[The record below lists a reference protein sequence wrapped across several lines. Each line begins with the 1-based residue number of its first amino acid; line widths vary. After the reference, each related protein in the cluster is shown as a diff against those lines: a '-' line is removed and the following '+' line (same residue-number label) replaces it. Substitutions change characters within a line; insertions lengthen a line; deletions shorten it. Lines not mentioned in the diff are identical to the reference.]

1 AATIGVAVA
10 RGPSAVRRAAAPTAR
25 MRKGPGRP
33 GRERRDQETHEANDS
48 SFHDAAMPPQLGLDA
63 LAFVRGLTP
72 GGSAGRSGRANGMGL
87 AAALGEAK
95 ASAATVGSSCQL
107 ENSIWWRRCCGSAW
121 NTARAIRGSLSS
133 SARQERLKSEE
144 VLLGSLY

>member
-1 AATIGVAVA
+1 MVRWVGAAVVGAGHRRSAAVGISVGAAFPVAVRRAATIGVAVA

-87 AAALGEAK
+87 AAA
-95 ASAATVGSSCQL
+95 
-107 ENSIWWRRCCGSAW
+107 
-121 NTARAIRGSLSS
+121 
-133 SARQERLKSEE
+133 
-144 VLLGSLY
+144 